1 MLGIIFFGLTVW
13 AGVLIIRLIKLPLT
27 RSEQLAAGAVVG
39 LVIASWLGLVLSLL
53 LGFAKAAYAVVIALM
68 VTIAVILLKT
78 RHKASQTVTEPT
90 PGSKQL
96 RLFNWLL
103 IVITG
108 GLLFWLAYGHF
119 LPTINGNLMSAGYT
133 WADLALHTTLISS
146 FAKKSIMD
154 LTLPI
159 YAGSRLTYP
168 FLVDF
173 FSAQMLFLGSGWQWS
188 LLLPT
193 IILLYSFVRLFIG
206 LTWRLTKSLRA
217 AWIATIMVLLSGS
230 SWGIFLFVKDVL
242 QAGIPINQLLIQDY
256 SKLDQNNLFYSNF
269 LTSHLLPQR
278 AYLFGIAVAL
288 VIFIALWQQIKSQR
302 TSWSLVLLAG
312 ILLGSLPFIHTHSFL
327 VVAGFIGLLWLAR
340 SWHNHEID
348 RPLLNILLIGGALA
362 LPQLIWQFGG
372 SYHAGFSG
380 WRWGWLKPE
389 NMNIVYFWLR
399 QLGLAVILFGLGPYL
414 LYRQR
419 AGLFMK
425 TIYWSGVGLFV
436 VGNIYIFQPSAWDNM
451 KFFTYAYW
459 MMLLPATVLLASISR
474 KTWGKVAVS
483 AVLILTCGTGIVAL
497 AREARVDYV
506 FASADDQDIAN
517 AIEREVP
524 PTAVVLVDPSLH
536 HNPVSMLAGR
546 TVLSGYPGW
555 LWSYGINYIPRQ
567 NDAMTMLA
575 GGDKALELLR
585 QYGVDYVAINNTT
598 PGSANIYFLSQH
610 FRQVIN
616 QNGWTVWQVR

>member
-1 MLGIIFFGLTVW
+1 M
-13 AGVLIIRLIKLPLT
+13 IIRLIKLPLT

-217 AWIATIMVLLSGS
+217 AWIATIMGPSE
-230 SWGIFLFVKDVL
+230 
-242 QAGIPINQLLIQDY
+242 
-256 SKLDQNNLFYSNF
+256 
-269 LTSHLLPQR
+269 
-278 AYLFGIAVAL
+278 
-288 VIFIALWQQIKSQR
+288 WQ
-302 TSWSLVLLAG
+302 
-312 ILLGSLPFIHTHSFL
+312 
-327 VVAGFIGLLWLAR
+327 
-340 SWHNHEID
+340 
-348 RPLLNILLIGGALA
+348 
-362 LPQLIWQFGG
+362 
-372 SYHAGFSG
+372 
-380 WRWGWLKPE
+380 
-389 NMNIVYFWLR
+389 
-399 QLGLAVILFGLGPYL
+399 
-414 LYRQR
+414 
-419 AGLFMK
+419 
-425 TIYWSGVGLFV
+425 
-436 VGNIYIFQPSAWDNM
+436 
-451 KFFTYAYW
+451 
-459 MMLLPATVLLASISR
+459 
-474 KTWGKVAVS
+474 
-483 AVLILTCGTGIVAL
+483 
-497 AREARVDYV
+497 
-506 FASADDQDIAN
+506 
-517 AIEREVP
+517 
-524 PTAVVLVDPSLH
+524 
-536 HNPVSMLAGR
+536 
-546 TVLSGYPGW
+546 
-555 LWSYGINYIPRQ
+555 
-567 NDAMTMLA
+567 
-575 GGDKALELLR
+575 
-585 QYGVDYVAINNTT
+585 
-598 PGSANIYFLSQH
+598 
-610 FRQVIN
+610 
-616 QNGWTVWQVR
+616 